1 MDDVFVWLRIV
12 DVTDE
17 MDVAAHGLRAVA
29 LDRVRVVDRVPVPG
43 LVVRLVAVLSRVA
56 DRNRRMD
63 RNHLKSLVR
72 VLVQSNLGIT
82 ANQNHVLVHRNAI
95 AMSPA
100 LVPDHAQSRIHVR
113 VPSPRTTNRVRDPD
127 RAPVLHDP
135 TQGLAI
141 ARSRMI
147 SHTISPVLH
156 LPKITIT
163 LRSVMKAWRIES
175 KCALF

>member
-72 VLVQSNLGIT
+72 VLVQCMYCLTWIIS
-82 ANQNHVLVHRNAI
+82 
-95 AMSPA
+95 
-100 LVPDHAQSRIHVR
+100 IH
-113 VPSPRTTNRVRDPD
+113 
-127 RAPVLHDP
+127 
-135 TQGLAI
+135 
-141 ARSRMI
+141 I
-147 SHTISPVLH
+147 SIS
-156 LPKITIT
+156 
-163 LRSVMKAWRIES
+163 
-175 KCALF
+175 